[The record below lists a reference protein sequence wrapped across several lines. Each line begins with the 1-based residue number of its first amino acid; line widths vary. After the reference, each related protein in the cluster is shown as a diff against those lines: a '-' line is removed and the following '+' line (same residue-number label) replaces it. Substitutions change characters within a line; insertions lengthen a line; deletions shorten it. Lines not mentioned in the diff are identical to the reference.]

1 MIFRASMTEV
11 ATGLQKIDKSGMKI
25 AVTVEDVV
33 KIVEDLTR
41 IH

>member
-11 ATGLQKIDKSGMKI
+11 ATGLQKIDNSGMKI